1 MKTLDEINGKNPF
14 KVPENYFEEVNQR
27 IIASTSGEG
36 NKQEEKP
43 LKRSLYVRFRP
54 YILAAASVAAFAV
67 LSYTA
72 ARIFFPSSKENGIA
86 EMSFE
91 ELSATAINDIDVTS
105 LEQSTEMTSFSDEMP
120 GLSRPELIDCLISE
134 NINVNEIYELF

>member
-1 MKTLDEINGKNPF
+1 MKTLDEIKGQNPF
-14 KVPENYFEEVNQR
+14 KVPENYFEEVSKR
-27 IIASTSGEG
+27 IIASTAGEE
-36 NKQEEKP
+36 NRQEVKP
-43 LKRSLYVRFRP
+43 LRRSLYIRFRP

-72 ARIFFPSSKENGIA
+72 ARILFPSAKEIGIA

-91 ELSATAINDIDVTS
+91 ELSATAMNDIDLAS
-105 LEQSTEMTSFSDEMP
+105 LEQSSEITFFSDEMP
-120 GLSRPELIDCLISE
+120 RLSRPELIDCLISE